1 MMDNINAFL
10 PLINR
15 LKARVEERETKAYLD
30 KLLELIKDILDIL
43 SKYSTSN
50 HTKTSKLIIID
61 L

>member
-15 LKARVEERETKAYLD
+15 LKVRAEERETKAYLD
-30 KLLELIKDILDIL
+30 KLLELIKDILDVL